1 MKLYFVRHGQTDAN
15 AKMTQ
20 GGQIAELD
28 EPLNAAGV
36 QQATEAAD
44 ALKAIDFDA
53 VVSSPLKR
61 AVQTAEIINKYHNKN
76 IQIDDAWRERE
87 AGAYI
92 DATVW
97 HDLFDFD
104 KKIPVENGESLEDFF
119 KRVQDAMIDLK
130 SHFGPD
136 SSILVV
142 SHGGVQHVLYACAN
156 KLPLAGNMRVSPMK
170 NCEIREYEL

>member
-44 ALKAIDFDA
+44 ALKAIDFDV
-53 VVSSPLKR
+53 VVSSPLRR

-76 IQIDDAWRERE
+76 IQIDDAWRERQ

-92 DATVW
+92 DATV
-97 HDLFDFD
+97 
-104 KKIPVENGESLEDFF
+104 
-119 KRVQDAMIDLK
+119 
-130 SHFGPD
+130 
-136 SSILVV
+136 
-142 SHGGVQHVLYACAN
+142 
-156 KLPLAGNMRVSPMK
+156 
-170 NCEIREYEL
+170 